1 MVSIKVARASTGNP
15 VHGSR
20 VVVWCGGST
29 ERSTDEKGL
38 AHFEN
43 ISPGQHSVY
52 VDGADKGVQ
61 DLSGV
66 TVIYI

>member
-1 MVSIKVARASTGNP
+1 MVSVKVVRESTGNP
-15 VHGSR
+15 VRGSR

-38 AHFEN
+38 AHFED
-43 ISPGQHSVY
+43 IAPGRHTVY
-52 VDGADKGVQ
+52 VDGADKGIQ